1 MRLFNAKA
9 KDKSVHPNAK
19 SPTRRRRHTP
29 PPRATARTMRPFE
42 ANTDTLV
49 CLNNREFIIE
59 CLRGDDQ
66 GGAFRMD
73 GRAPSELRSDVE
85 ITVGPREGTCTVR
98 IGQTI
103 ACAST
108 TARLER
114 PQRGGSTSEGV
125 VRVDVDFS
133 SGACEGFAKDGR
145 MSRELRQRANDLG
158 AFLERGLKEARA
170 VDVESLCVLAGKRVW
185 VVTCAVTVL
194 AHDGNLA
201 GASSLAACGSLM
213 TFRRPECAVDPNSG
227 TVTVHDVD
235 AREPILLNMHH
246 FPIASSYCFF
256 DEHPDVGVC
265 DPNLEE
271 EITADASL
279 VVLTNSHE
287 EVCAVSKTGEGV
299 KSQIMRLCVRDGA
312 RVARAWTETLK
323 EAAADFEA
331 DRLANKVRTHYDG
344 YKDAPD
350 DDYLLDAFID
360 AEGAQMEDGAEGAVA
375 VDDVES
381 DSAED
386 EDDEDD
392 MDGSDDDM
400 DADDHAPPKS
410 SDKPSPSLSL
420 KKKKKKRG
428 EKDPSPPPAA
438 SDSDEETKFNED
450 DDIDALFAK
459 AEKKKQ
465 KKLGDWDGLPG
476 DGDSLAAAVKP
487 RKKLKSL
494 KKKPSSKK

>member
-1 MRLFNAKA
+1 MQF
-9 KDKSVHPNAK
+9 HPQ
-19 SPTRRRRHTP
+19 TRRHT
-29 PPRATARTMRPFE
+29 RARETSRTMRPFE

-49 CLNNREFIIE
+49 CLNNREFIVA

-66 GGAFRMD
+66 GGPFRMD
-73 GRAPSELRSDVE
+73 GRAPSQLRSDVE
-85 ITVGPREGTCTVR
+85 ITIGPREGTCTVR

-145 MSRELRQRANDLG
+145 MSKELRQRANDLG
-158 AFLERGLKEARA
+158 ALLERGLKEARA

-201 GASSLAACGSLM
+201 GATSLAACGSLM

-227 TVTVHDVD
+227 MVTVHDVD

-246 FPIASSYCFF
+246 FPVAASYCFF
-256 DEHPDVGVC
+256 DEHPDIGVC

-312 RVARAWTETLK
+312 RVAREWTETLK

-360 AEGAQMEDGAEGAVA
+360 AEGAQMEDDAQGAAA
-375 VDDVES
+375 ADDVES

-386 EDDEDD
+386 EDDEDET
-392 MDGSDDDM
+392 DGSDADADDM
-400 DADDHAPPKS
+400 DADTDVEPS
-410 SDKPSPSLSL
+410 KPSPSST
-420 KKKKKKRG
+420 KKKKKRAD
-428 EKDPSPPPAA
+428 KDPSPPRAAA
-438 SDSDEETKFNED
+438 SESDEETKFNED

-465 KKLGDWDGLPG
+465 KKLGNWDGLPG

-494 KKKPSSKK
+494 KKKPSSSKK